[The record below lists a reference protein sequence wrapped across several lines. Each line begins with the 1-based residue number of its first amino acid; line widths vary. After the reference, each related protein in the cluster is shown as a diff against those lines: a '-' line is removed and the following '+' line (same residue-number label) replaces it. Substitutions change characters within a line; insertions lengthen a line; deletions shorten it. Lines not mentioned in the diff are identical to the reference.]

1 MVNEYVERIKRMR
14 ENYNGLCSAFKQQF
28 GNRLKRSLQYKHIT
42 GLHIDHCAEAVYDAY
57 RAGDYPHMWEAFAEA
72 TRNSGDDYHSDL
84 TSAILR
90 KTITSRLRW
99 NRNPINPD
107 AFNNHAF
114 ETMVTD
120 SCGIGSTPMSTL
132 LRLLTESACDETG
145 LTRDNH
151 RAIVNAIANA
161 LLAINS
167 TINAHALEALT
178 LNLPYTRH
186 HYIEQHAVAAPHS
199 AENALTDVG
208 RQLLDDEAKPGRTIK
223 YRRHYAPTPEEAQT
237 IADVASRWR
246 VTIHSAEQAGSRR
259 REMVARQAHSHAA
272 LTLLHAGALPH
283 DDLATLIDTLQT
295 REEAEGRVTCI
306 SVETLDWHPTG
317 KTWFL
322 IDGVGELIDYAAG
335 RMEAQ

>member
-1 MVNEYVERIKRMR
+1 
-14 ENYNGLCSAFKQQF
+14 
-28 GNRLKRSLQYKHIT
+28 
-42 GLHIDHCAEAVYDAY
+42 
-57 RAGDYPHMWEAFAEA
+57 
-72 TRNSGDDYHSDL
+72 
-84 TSAILR
+84 
-90 KTITSRLRW
+90 
-99 NRNPINPD
+99 
-107 AFNNHAF
+107 
-114 ETMVTD
+114 MVTD
-120 SCGIGSTPMSTL
+120 SCGIGSTPMPTL

-151 RAIVNAIANA
+151 RAIVNAVANA
-161 LLAINS
+161 LLAINR
-167 TINAHALEALT
+167 TISSHALEALT
-178 LNLPYTRH
+178 LNLPYTCH
-186 HYIEQHAVAAPHS
+186 HYIEQYAVAAPHS

-208 RQLLDDEAKPGRTIK
+208 GQLLDDEAKPGRTIS
-223 YRRHYAPTPEEAQT
+223 YRRHYAPTPEEAQK

-246 VTIHSAEQAGSRR
+246 VTIHSAEQAGSRM

-283 DDLATLIDTLQT
+283 DDLAALIDTLQT

-317 KTWFL
+317 NTWFL